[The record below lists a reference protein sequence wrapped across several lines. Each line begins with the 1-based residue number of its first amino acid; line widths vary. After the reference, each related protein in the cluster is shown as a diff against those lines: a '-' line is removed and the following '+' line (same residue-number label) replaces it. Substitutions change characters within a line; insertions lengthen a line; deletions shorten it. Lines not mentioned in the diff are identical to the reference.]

1 MLIFIRALAGT
12 VIRLNVRP
20 CETVENVKSRIA
32 HLKGIPVS
40 QQHLIFDG
48 VELSNATLLAAAQ
61 ISHGALLRL
70 VLGVQSGP
78 LNRDTARTLGSAQPC
93 HRLSAAGRHSVCPL
107 TVPVAPMYRIPATTM
122 VLPVLCTPNRGS
134 GTEHESHH
142 HHQHH
147 QHQHHLY
154 KYHPY
159 HPSFPYLTGS
169 MNTYCS
175 DRILANKTEWD
186 EPTLYT
192 VHEFATDEETTG
204 SGEEAVSDLDE
215 YLEYAID
222 EDELNLGQSGKGS
235 SRSSPLVD
243 DSYECSD
250 SVVEGR
256 KSLDSPPAALS
267 GPSTFPISA
276 SSRSSSTSSS
286 SPSVFSSE
294 CQLFPVYSIPSQ
306 VQWIL
311 GHTNLSQ
318 LTFTQP
324 HQPLSHDPSLP
335 SPSIPS
341 SSSSSSVAVAH
352 YTTVP
357 MAYGIPVSLPLGNAA
372 LSECNP
378 FTVFHG
384 CSTPDRPTPS
394 TPTAASAD
402 AAFANLYQPTK
413 SPLGSPMAF
422 AVPTHLAPVQLANFL
437 PNFNLP
443 SSNNLP
449 LSESNTTAIDH
460 TAAIN
465 KRETSTITTTTKS
478 ITTHLPGLVV
488 SPFTLLPIGH
498 FCVTNHSPTSS
509 ISLPIP
515 TGLSDVSHFPKAMNK
530 QSPESST
537 DAKVTTASVNSGSR
551 TLDTPR
557 PGSELS
563 NTTAQTSIPRSIRH
577 SNQSHIPG
585 TEEQSMSTT
594 VPVAEQT
601 HCFSCQKRTRLAQGF
616 SCRCQ
621 KWFCQKH
628 HHPEDHNCAFDFKTM
643 RLISPCSPVMP
654 CPSDLD
660 SSPVRST
667 ADSNRCVFISVTIAL
682 LSLSMTSDSC
692 QFRH

>member
-78 LNRDTARTLGSAQPC
+78 LNRDTVRTLGSAQPC
-93 HRLSAAGRHSVCPL
+93 HRLSAAARHNVCPL

-134 GTEHESHH
+134 STDHESH

-159 HPSFPYLTGS
+159 HPSFSYLTGS

-175 DRILANKTEWD
+175 DRMLANKTEWD

-192 VHEFATDEETTG
+192 VHEFATDEEITG
-204 SGEEAVSDLDE
+204 SGEEAVGDLDE

-235 SRSSPLVD
+235 SGSSPLVD
-243 DSYECSD
+243 DSYECTD

-256 KSLDSPPAALS
+256 NSLDSPPVSLS
-267 GPSTFPISA
+267 GPSTFSISA
-276 SSRSSSTSSS
+276 SSSSSSASSS

-306 VQWIL
+306 IQWIF
-311 GHTNLSQ
+311 GHTNLNQ

-324 HQPLSHDPSLP
+324 HEPLSRDTNLS
-335 SPSIPS
+335 SPSTPS
-341 SSSSSSVAVAH
+341 SSSSSSAPVAH

-378 FTVFHG
+378 FTVLPD
-384 CSTPDRPTPS
+384 CSPPDRSNPS
-394 TPTAASAD
+394 TPTATSAEAASA
-402 AAFANLYQPTK
+402 NSYQSTK
-413 SPLGSPMAF
+413 SSLGPPVAF
-422 AVPTHLAPVQLANFL
+422 AVSTHLAPVQLANFL
-437 PNFNLP
+437 PNFSLP
-443 SSNNLP
+443 SSSNLP
-449 LSESNTTAIDH
+449 LSESNATAIDH
-460 TAAIN
+460 TTATN
-465 KRETSTITTTTKS
+465 KRGTTTLTSTTKA
-478 ITTHLPGLVV
+478 ITTHLPGLVM

-498 FCVTNHSPTSS
+498 FCVTNTSPTSS
-509 ISLPIP
+509 TSHPIP
-515 TGLSDVSHFPKAMNK
+515 NGLSDVSHCPKAINT
-530 QSPESST
+530 QPSESSADT
-537 DAKVTTASVNSGSR
+537 TVTTAGKNSGSK

-557 PGSELS
+557 PGSELP
-563 NTTAQTSIPRSIRH
+563 NTTAQTPSIPRSFRH
-577 SNQSHIPG
+577 SNRYHIPE

-594 VPVAEQT
+594 IPVTEQT

-654 CPSDLD
+654 CPSDVGQ
-660 SSPVRST
+660 S
-667 ADSNRCVFISVTIAL
+667 
-682 LSLSMTSDSC
+682 TSD
-692 QFRH
+692 RHRY

>member
-1 MLIFIRALAGT
+1 MQDKRGFLVQSGDWFQIKRSYLHWILQPFLNLPNQLNITSQGLGDNIFCLSYFKCQAVKTQSDFPSSHLSFT
-12 VIRLNVRP
+12 VSEL
-20 CETVENVKSRIA
+20 
-32 HLKGIPVS
+32 GIPVS

-311 GHTNLSQ
+311 GHTN
-318 LTFTQP
+318 
-324 HQPLSHDPSLP
+324 
-335 SPSIPS
+335 
-341 SSSSSSVAVAH
+341 
-352 YTTVP
+352 
-357 MAYGIPVSLPLGNAA
+357 VS
-372 LSECNP
+372 
-378 FTVFHG
+378 
-384 CSTPDRPTPS
+384 
-394 TPTAASAD
+394 
-402 AAFANLYQPTK
+402 
-413 SPLGSPMAF
+413 
-422 AVPTHLAPVQLANFL
+422 
-437 PNFNLP
+437 
-443 SSNNLP
+443 
-449 LSESNTTAIDH
+449 
-460 TAAIN
+460 
-465 KRETSTITTTTKS
+465 
-478 ITTHLPGLVV
+478 
-488 SPFTLLPIGH
+488 
-498 FCVTNHSPTSS
+498 
-509 ISLPIP
+509 
-515 TGLSDVSHFPKAMNK
+515 
-530 QSPESST
+530 
-537 DAKVTTASVNSGSR
+537 
-551 TLDTPR
+551 
-557 PGSELS
+557 
-563 NTTAQTSIPRSIRH
+563 
-577 SNQSHIPG
+577 
-585 TEEQSMSTT
+585 
-594 VPVAEQT
+594 
-601 HCFSCQKRTRLAQGF
+601 
-616 SCRCQ
+616 
-621 KWFCQKH
+621 
-628 HHPEDHNCAFDFKTM
+628 
-643 RLISPCSPVMP
+643 
-654 CPSDLD
+654 
-660 SSPVRST
+660 
-667 ADSNRCVFISVTIAL
+667 
-682 LSLSMTSDSC
+682 
-692 QFRH
+692 